1 MEILINSFNIEPKP
15 PRSASQ
21 DERSGGGGALWN
33 EERAIIPPIQ
43 HISNIPGLNLSL
55 TSAGDFLGGVGGNV
69 NENECVL
76 HVICSPLVS
85 AVNFFYARSSS
96 RALNINA
103 TITGTRFA
111 LLTFCFFS
119 FSSLALHL
127 HTSCVV
133 SFR

>member
-1 MEILINSFNIEPKP
+1 MLKDGNSLNSFIIEPKP

-21 DERSGGGGALWN
+21 DERSGGGCALWN
-33 EERAIIPPIQ
+33 EERATIPPIQ

-85 AVNFFYARSSS
+85 AVNIFKLVPARGLS
-96 RALNINA
+96 
-103 TITGTRFA
+103 T
-111 LLTFCFFS
+111 
-119 FSSLALHL
+119 SLMQ
-127 HTSCVV
+127 
-133 SFR
+133 R